1 MLISVYENKANPVKF
16 SSKLDTT
23 VTLPK
28 NATIKLNKAFIPR
41 NHIVSITDANNS
53 ISVNFHNERQSDA
66 TLSIPVANGN
76 YGVEEF
82 ITLLNASAA
91 ARIGGQGEGQNSDFS
106 LVFEY
111 DRTLGV
117 GAGCIV
123 CELRGNKPY
132 ANFWARMNWSRTSV
146 GAEQTWNDAFD
157 EFAAATDTMTIIKSD
172 DDMRCSLLETTI
184 GNVNK
189 KTWTNHWG
197 LKKIITNNWWEKVNV
212 YEPALTLIRPQLGHN
227 WGGVSF
233 NIGSALNEVGKDN
246 SFWVGITKSIDAIDT
261 SLCTDSDISTLDQMN
276 GVLACIAFYGE
287 TANGKNKGDVE
298 IFENLNGT
306 FTSLGVILAS
316 TGDVPIKD
324 DTICICVPQNS
335 ATEIQKTFE
344 YHVRHNA
351 DGADWTEINAG
362 SLSSRPKPAG
372 TDNLFMVGGFYNSSG
387 GDLTI
392 KDMKFGGNSEMPY
405 DDAGLNAGS
414 GFFSHYGRAGQVHL
428 SGASN
433 NNKDMSTV
441 LGFSEAKLEGVESNP
456 FNILSKDFISELDLV
471 HFDNSA
477 NQPFINLKITNLPI
491 DSIACDS
498 VDSATRV
505 AGEVHHSS
513 SKTIACLSRYDAD
526 GSGKYTDVT
535 IMTDAQ
541 NESTIHL
548 KNASEITLNSLDFEL
563 RNGDGSIPT
572 DLASPLGLILEIN

>member
-1 MLISVYENKANPVKF
+1 MLISVYENKVNPVKF

-41 NHIVSITDANNS
+41 NHIVRITDLNNT
-53 ISVNFHNERQSDA
+53 IGVNFHNERQTQS
-66 TLSIPVANGN
+66 LSIPIANGD

-91 ARIGGQGEGQNSDFS
+91 VRITASGTGQYSDFS

-132 ANFWARMNWSRTSV
+132 ANFWATINWDRTAV
-146 GAEQTWNDAFD
+146 GAEETWDDAFD
-157 EFAAATDTMTIIKSD
+157 EFVAATDTVTIRKTG

-184 GNVNK
+184 GNVAK
-189 KTWTNHWG
+189 KTWTNNWG

-212 YEPALTLIRPQLGHN
+212 YEPSLTSVRPQVGHN

-233 NIGSALNEVGKDN
+233 NIGQALNEVGKDN
-246 SFWVGITKSIDAIDT
+246 SFWVGIAKSVDAVDAT
-261 SLCTDSDISTLDQMN
+261 ECTDNDISTLDQMK
-276 GVLACIAFYGE
+276 GVLACIVFYGE

-298 IFENLNGT
+298 IFEDVDGT
-306 FTSLGVILAS
+306 FTSLGTVLA
-316 TGDVPIKD
+316 TAGDVPIKD

-344 YHVRHNA
+344 YHVRHNSSDA
-351 DGADWTEINAG
+351 SWTEINVG
-362 SLSSRPKPAG
+362 TNSNRPKPAG

-392 KDMKFGGNSEMPY
+392 VDMKFGGNSEMPEELT
-405 DDAGLNAGS
+405 DALNVGS
-414 GFFSHYGRAGQVHL
+414 GFFSHYGRAGQVYL
-428 SGASN
+428 SGVRAE
-433 NNKDMSTV
+433 NKDMSTV

-456 FNILSKDFISELDLV
+456 FNILSKDFISDLDLV

-498 VDSATRV
+498 IDSATRV

-563 RNGDGSIPT
+563 RNGDGSVPT
-572 DLASPLGLILEIN
+572 DLASPLGLVIEIK